1 MRSGFRKYRFLAL
14 LAIPFF
20 LLIAPPLAE
29 GATIYVDAAAG
40 GANNGTSWADAFT
53 DLQAALAASDVGDDI
68 WIAAGTYLP
77 TAGADRTI
85 SFVLKNGVALYGG
98 FAGTET
104 AVEQRDWTVNVTILS
119 GNIGDPG
126 TNADN
131 SYSVLNGSNRD
142 STAVLDGFY
151 ITRGN
156 ANGVLD
162 ELQRGGG
169 MIVYN
174 GSPTV
179 RNCTFHQ
186 NNAADN
192 GGGLYVND
200 SAPLVIHCMF
210 SMNSAANGAGMTN
223 INNGGPVVTDCVF
236 SQNHATNVGGGMFNA
251 YGGNPT
257 VTNCTFSQNY
267 ASLGGGGMHSTENS
281 HPIVT
286 DSLFFSNNANH
297 GAGMYNS
304 NDSNPVITGST
315 FLDNTASIVGGGM
328 DNFNG
333 GDAVVTNCTFSGNG
347 AAFSGGGMRNN
358 NSNPVVTN
366 STFSGNSALNEG
378 GGLYNAAGS
387 SVVLMNCTFFENTAL
402 HGAGMFS
409 DASNPV
415 VTNTIF
421 WSAGSTAGQIYNQ
434 NASAPVITYSITDQ
448 PGTGNIVGEP
458 RLGPLEDN
466 GGMTSTHAL
475 LDGSAALD
483 AGTSAGAPA
492 IDQRG
497 VARPQGAG
505 IDIGAF
511 ERIVA
516 PGGSGGGGCGVG
528 FSPGT
533 LLLLLPF
540 AFLMRR

>member
-1 MRSGFRKYRFLAL
+1 MRELHAYSWVRKSLNPLRCNGILYR
-14 LAIPFF
+14 
-20 LLIAPPLAE
+20 
-29 GATIYVDAAAG
+29 
-40 GANNGTSWADAFT
+40 
-53 DLQAALAASDVGDDI
+53 DVKI
-68 WIAAGTYLP
+68 
-77 TAGADRTI
+77 R
-85 SFVLKNGVALYGG
+85 
-98 FAGTET
+98 
-104 AVEQRDWTVNVTILS
+104 
-119 GNIGDPG
+119 
-126 TNADN
+126 
-131 SYSVLNGSNRD
+131 
-142 STAVLDGFY
+142 
-151 ITRGN
+151 
-156 ANGVLD
+156 
-162 ELQRGGG
+162 
-169 MIVYN
+169 
-174 GSPTV
+174 
-179 RNCTFHQ
+179 
-186 NNAADN
+186 
-192 GGGLYVND
+192 
-200 SAPLVIHCMF
+200 
-210 SMNSAANGAGMTN
+210 
-223 INNGGPVVTDCVF
+223 
-236 SQNHATNVGGGMFNA
+236 
-251 YGGNPT
+251 
-257 VTNCTFSQNY
+257 
-267 ASLGGGGMHSTENS
+267 
-281 HPIVT
+281 
-286 DSLFFSNNANH
+286 FSNNANH

-333 GDAVVTNCTFSGNG
+333 GDAVVTNFTFSGNG

-421 WSAGSTAGQIYNQ
+421 WSAGSTAGQIYNR

-516 PGGSGGGGCGVG
+516 PGGSGGGGGGVG
-528 FSPGT
+528 F
-533 LLLLLPF
+533 
-540 AFLMRR
+540 